1 MANFTSN
8 EVSAYSIASNGTLT
22 PLPDSPF
29 PAGVRPVSVAITRCT
44 KPPTITDASVNPAVL
59 WPPNHKM
66 VDVTVNYDVTAGC
79 GTTTTSLSVTSNEPV
94 NGTDWVVLSP
104 NNVDLRA
111 DRLGTGTGRIYTITI
126 FCQDSLG
133 TSSSATVTVRVPH
146 DNGH

>member
-1 MANFTSN
+1 VANFTSN

-79 GTTTTSLSVTSNEPV
+79 GTTTTMHERNSRHRRMVSVRKKPLTLERSGAEWPV
-94 NGTDWVVLSP
+94 Y
-104 NNVDLRA
+104 A
-111 DRLGTGTGRIYTITI
+111 I
-126 FCQDSLG
+126 
-133 TSSSATVTVRVPH
+133 
-146 DNGH
+146 